1 MKQFNMK
8 PSKFEAYLQVQEIGA
23 YNMLD
28 PRARELAQELS
39 GIEIDRAD
47 WIYIIKNYSELKEQY
62 ND

>member
-8 PSKFEAYLQVQEIGA
+8 EKFEAYLQVQEIGA

>member
-1 MKQFNMK
+1 MK

-28 PRARELAQELS
+28 PRARALAQELS

-47 WIYIIKNYSELKEQY
+47 WIYIIKNYSELKERY